1 MYFVFHLEEPD
12 GDLIGQAAED
22 NLSSKGAETIQKSKE
37 NNEKEKRNS
46 NKQSPTEKEK
56 EYNDDNYSI
65 DEQIQNDFEGDQ
77 DYDPYSAESVHRTS
91 ETIAGKGQYAS
102 LITQQNASTL
112 IIYHPFEK

>member
-1 MYFVFHLEEPD
+1 MYFIFLFEELD

-56 EYNDDNYSI
+56 EYNDDNYLI

-77 DYDPYSAESVHRTS
+77 DYDPYIAERVHRTS
-91 ETIAGKGQYAS
+91 ETIAGKGKYAS
-102 LITQQNASTL
+102 LMTQQNASTL
-112 IIYHPFEK
+112 IIYHPLEK